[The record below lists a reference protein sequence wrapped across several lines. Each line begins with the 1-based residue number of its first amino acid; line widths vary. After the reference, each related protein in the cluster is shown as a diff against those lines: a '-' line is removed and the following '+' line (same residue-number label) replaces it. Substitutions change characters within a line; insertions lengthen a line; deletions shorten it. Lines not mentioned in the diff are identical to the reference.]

1 MRATEATTFLFG
13 SWIVVRGCPWT
24 ILRRLSGRA
33 DDRDVRAGATSQ
45 YVTTLQTKN
54 PAK

>member
-1 MRATEATTFLFG
+1 
-13 SWIVVRGCPWT
+13 V
-24 ILRRLSGRA
+24 
-33 DDRDVRAGATSQ
+33 DDRDVRAGAASQ